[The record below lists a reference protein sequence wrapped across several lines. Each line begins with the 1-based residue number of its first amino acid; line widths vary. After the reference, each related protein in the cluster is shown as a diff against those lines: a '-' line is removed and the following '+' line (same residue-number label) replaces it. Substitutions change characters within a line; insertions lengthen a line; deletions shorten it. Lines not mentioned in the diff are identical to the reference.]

1 LAEKYSAQFI
11 KDKIMSRVGNSP
23 ISIPPKVEISEKNGC
38 INVVGPKG
46 SLDLVLPDCLN
57 LEKSE
62 SSLKILVRD
71 QSKKTKALSGTFR
84 ALLSNNIH
92 GVLNGFSYELEIVGV
107 GYRAQSKGKI
117 LNLALGFSHPIDFAI
132 PEGIEIQTPSQT
144 EIVIKGID
152 KQLVGQVAANIRSY
166 RKPEP
171 YKGKGIRYKNEQ
183 IMRKEAKKA

>member
-1 LAEKYSAQFI
+1 MEKYSAQFI
-11 KDKIMSRVGNSP
+11 KDKIMSRIGNSP
-23 ISIPPKVEISEKNGC
+23 ISIPPKVEISEKDGF

-62 SSLKILVRD
+62 SSLKILARD

-107 GYRAQSKGKI
+107 GYRAQSKGKT

-132 PEGIEIQTPSQT
+132 PEGVEIQTPSQT